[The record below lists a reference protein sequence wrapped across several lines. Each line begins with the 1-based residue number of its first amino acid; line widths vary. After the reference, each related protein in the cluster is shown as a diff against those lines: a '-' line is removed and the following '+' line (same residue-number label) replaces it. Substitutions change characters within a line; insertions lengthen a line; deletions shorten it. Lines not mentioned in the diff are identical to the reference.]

1 MKNLLTVLILTI
13 VFLAGVW
20 TQPAVY
26 AAPEKPTCVS
36 VRLTPDLKPDMPE
49 PKITRAKRAELTY
62 TPILERVMVKYNPRL
77 TKDEQRAIVGAILQ
91 AADTYELDPL
101 MIAAVIAAESSFRI
115 KARSSCGAIGL
126 MQVMPCHGWR
136 ADLKTIEGNIDTGA
150 WYLALNKDR
159 FGKDDLMIAAYNAGP
174 GNVRK
179 AGGIPRIAETQVH
192 VKRVMGIYK
201 GLTARAGGGIA
212 KG

>member
-1 MKNLLTVLILTI
+1 MKNLLTVLILVL

-20 TQPAVY
+20 TQPVVY
-26 AAPEKPTCVS
+26 AAPEKPACIS
-36 VRLTPDLKPDMPE
+36 LRLTPDLKPDMPE

-77 TKDEQRAIVGAILQ
+77 TKDEQRAIMGAILR
-91 AADTYELDPL
+91 AADTYGLDPL
-101 MIAAVIAAESSFRI
+101 MIAAVIAAESSFSI

-126 MQVMPCHGWR
+126 MQVMPVHGWR

-159 FGKDDLMIAAYNAGP
+159 FGKDELMVAAYNAGP
-174 GNVRK
+174 GNVYK
-179 AGGIPRIAETQVH
+179 AKGIPRIKETQVH
-192 VKRVMGIYK
+192 VRRVMGIYK

>member
-20 TQPAVY
+20 THPVVY

-36 VRLTPDLKPDMPE
+36 LRLTPDLKPDMPE
-49 PKITRAKRAELTY
+49 PKITRAKKAELTHAP
-62 TPILERVMVKYNPRL
+62 TLERVMVKYNPRL

-91 AADTYELDPL
+91 AADTYGLDPL

-150 WYLALNKDR
+150 WYLALNRDR

-174 GNVRK
+174 GNVYK
-179 AGGIPRIAETQVH
+179 AGGIPRIKETQVH
-192 VKRVMGIYK
+192 VKRVMLIYQ
-201 GLTARAGGGIA
+201 GL
-212 KG
+212 KEVNS